1 MKTIYFSG
9 LILLILALLGCSEKL
24 HELEVDTS
32 NGKTT
37 FKTSKFKETTGAQEN
52 QNCNQSGNSPNYVPP
67 NSSQYIEKGKAL
79 IVRMKNISPNDSL
92 VLSVSEQD
100 VSITGDQSTLFTN
113 ELDKIKSNGTTS
125 NPAITN
131 ELEKKEEILNE
142 SLEKINETEKILE
155 KAKESQSNYEK
166 GLSAKTEN
174 FNQTELNELKK
185 VVSDLESNVRYQED
199 EAEDAKNKR
208 DTSLL
213 FVSEIKYTQNELAQ
227 LSEHKKLIKN
237 VSQRTTF
244 LAFLQN
250 SHQVCLN
257 RSANLLS
264 KNAEYPIL
272 SAELTHLLYLF
283 KILKSEIE
291 SLVFEREKP
300 FFPSKE
306 EFTVSIKKYQR
317 GSKTSQAEEL
327 IHLTFI
333 QYKRFKIFSSA
344 GMHCMIYNG
353 KYAGIYNNKDS
364 IIVRGN
370 GDNIVPSFGTYLNG
384 TWRLNDCLMGIALG
398 MGIPLQF
405 NSNVDMT
412 PNFNVLWTTNFQNQ
426 YGRFGINA
434 GFGIQKV
441 NVLAPGFKVGDNLGT
456 SNLDVPLRAIWTP
469 TFGIGI
475 SYNLG
480 DRE

>member
-9 LILLILALLGCSEKL
+9 LILLILTLFGCSEKL
-24 HELEVDTS
+24 HELTVNTS
-32 NGKTT
+32 NGE
-37 FKTSKFKETTGAQEN
+37 TSFDPSET
-52 QNCNQSGNSPNYVPP
+52 
-67 NSSQYIEKGKAL
+67 QYIRKGKKFN
-79 IVRMKNISPNDSL
+79 VKMTNISPNDSL
-92 VLSVSEQD
+92 VISVSEQD

-174 FNQTELNELKK
+174 FTQTKLDELKNE
-185 VVSDLESNVRYQED
+185 VTDLESNVQDQKD
-199 EAEDAKNKR
+199 EAEIAKNKR

-213 FVSEIKYTQNELAQ
+213 FVSEIKYTQDELAQ

-237 VSQRTTF
+237 DSQRTTF

-264 KNAEYPIL
+264 KKAEYPIL

-469 TFGIGI
+469 TFGVGI